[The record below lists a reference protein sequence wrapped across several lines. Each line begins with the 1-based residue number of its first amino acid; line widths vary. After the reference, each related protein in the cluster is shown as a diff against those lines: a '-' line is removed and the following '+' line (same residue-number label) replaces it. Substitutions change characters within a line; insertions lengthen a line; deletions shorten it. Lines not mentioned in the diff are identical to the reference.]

1 MKHLDDGTLQ
11 AFLDDELRPDERA
24 EAAEHLLGCPRCR
37 GAKDELAQAHAVF
50 SEAVSVLDVEA
61 PDRDP
66 PAEIRK
72 TGTAA
77 RSFARAAGLVLLLAA
92 AAAAAVPG
100 SPVREWIR
108 GTADEEPVE
117 APAPEAVPPDPAS
130 VTPVGV
136 SLDAAQPVD
145 VILTGLERTTVRL
158 VKGTGEGVRVTAVG
172 ADTDPAFRT
181 ATGTIEVRD
190 GVGGEIHVRWPTSL
204 ETARLVVNGELYAEQ
219 TGQELRVHVPAQAAD
234 GTGTWTWVLS
244 PG

>member
-1 MKHLDDGTLQ
+1 MKHLEDGTLQ
-11 AFLDDELRPDERA
+11 AFLDDELRPEERA

-37 GAKDELAQAHAVF
+37 GTKDELAQAHAAF
-50 SEAVSVLDVEA
+50 SEAVAVLDVAA

-66 PAEIRK
+66 PAEIRRP
-72 TGTAA
+72 GTAA

-92 AAAAAVPG
+92 AAAA
-100 SPVREWIR
+100 
-108 GTADEEPVE
+108 EE
-117 APAPEAVPPDPAS
+117 PAPEAVPPAPAPAS
-130 VTPVGV
+130 PVGV

-158 VKGTGEGVRVTAVG
+158 VQGRGEGVRVTAVG
-172 ADTDPAFRT
+172 AEADPAFRT
-181 ATGTIEVRD
+181 AAGTIEVRD

-204 ETARLVVNGELYAEQ
+204 EAARLVVNGELYAEQ
-219 TGQELRVHVPAQAAD
+219 TGQELRVHVPAQAAE